1 MLVVG
6 QNEASLTFRQLNSSN
21 FLKLVLA
28 LVMLGAAGF
37 FLVRFFT
44 QDDGVSEKSYFYDLS
59 EKKLFTA
66 TRTLVPPIKGIN
78 DAVED
83 GVRAVVVST
92 TGNCR
97 DKSSLKVAY
106 LESFSPEL
114 KMQMETAQRTGGSPL
129 MSRGMALG
137 HRLVKRPTDTNWFPM
152 SSPEAERIL
161 NEWATPGPN
170 GVTPVVC
177 AP

>member
-1 MLVVG
+1 
-6 QNEASLTFRQLNSSN
+6 LNTSN
-21 FLKLVLA
+21 LLKLGLA
-28 LVMLGAAGF
+28 VVMLGAAGF
-37 FLVRFFT
+37 FLVRFFR
-44 QDDGVSEKSYFYDLS
+44 QDDGVSEKTYFYDVS

-66 TRTLVPPIKGIN
+66 PRTSVPPIKGIS

-83 GVRAVVVST
+83 GVRAVVIST

-106 LESFSPEL
+106 LETFSPEL
-114 KMQMETAQRTGGSPL
+114 KQQMETAQRTGGSPL
-129 MSRGMALG
+129 MSRAMALG
-137 HRLVKRPTDTNWFPM
+137 HRLVKRPTDANWFPM
-152 SSPEAERIL
+152 DSPDAERIL

-170 GVTPVVC
+170 GLTPVVC